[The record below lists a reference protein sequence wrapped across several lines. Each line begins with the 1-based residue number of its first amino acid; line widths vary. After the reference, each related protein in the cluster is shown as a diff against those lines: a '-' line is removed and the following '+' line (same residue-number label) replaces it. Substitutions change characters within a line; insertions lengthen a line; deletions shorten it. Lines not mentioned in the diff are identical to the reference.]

1 MFCFIKHLKKKL
13 FVKKTKKKVFYILI
27 FSFFS
32 FFFLYMPRSK
42 NVSRRKARKAV
53 RKTSKSSVFG
63 YGRKDQR
70 NARNQAGVKDV
81 QVTAPGSALE
91 FRAPRMYLRGGP
103 FQQAIYTKLRYTE
116 SFVIA
121 TNNITGLSESP
132 VRYNLGSLFDPT
144 LAVGGHQPYGFDQ
157 LAAVYKSYC
166 VYGVRVIITS
176 DASNVSTTA
185 LNGAVMCLRV
195 ASSSTL
201 TASLVSLTPEDFR
214 EKAGALVWDGEQQGG
229 KLDLGYMSIAD
240 IEGVEKT
247 KVMNDNVY
255 TAAVTASPLLS
266 PEIQF
271 YLSSNT
277 GTGAALGALRRYSIL
292 IDFYVK
298 MYGTTAMTQS

>member
-1 MFCFIKHLKKKL
+1 M
-13 FVKKTKKKVFYILI
+13 FYILI
-27 FSFFS
+27 FSFFYS
-32 FFFLYMPRSK
+32 FSFLYMPRTSK

-53 RKTSKSSVFG
+53 RKTSKSSPFG
-63 YGRKDQR
+63 YARKDQR
-70 NARNQAGVKDV
+70 ATRSQYGVKDV

-103 FQQAIYTKLRYTE
+103 FQQAIYTKLRYCE
-116 SFVIA
+116 SFVVA

-157 LAAVYKSYC
+157 LAAVWKSYI

-176 DASNVSTTA
+176 DAANTSTTA
-185 LNGAVMCLRV
+185 SNGAVMCLRV

-201 TASLVSLTPEDFR
+201 SASLIGITPEDFR

-240 IEGVEKT
+240 IEGVEKA
-247 KVMNDNVY
+247 KVMSDNVY
-255 TAAVTASPLLS
+255 TSAVTASPLLS
-266 PEIQF
+266 PEIQL

-277 GTGAALGALRRYSIL
+277 GAGAALGALRRYSIL